1 METYEAG
8 ISGGVRRV
16 RDRVVGWSRE
26 TWDAIRMVDRAKV
39 AAWIGGAALVGMLAV
54 HTWQISSLQVTVAK
68 QTSAISAATATANA
82 AAKAAKI
89 KPMSKARPAR

>member
-54 HTWQISSLQVTVAK
+54 HTWQISLLQRSVAVNER
-68 QTSAISAATATANA
+68 ATAAVERRVMTVE
-82 AAKAAKI
+82 KAAKI